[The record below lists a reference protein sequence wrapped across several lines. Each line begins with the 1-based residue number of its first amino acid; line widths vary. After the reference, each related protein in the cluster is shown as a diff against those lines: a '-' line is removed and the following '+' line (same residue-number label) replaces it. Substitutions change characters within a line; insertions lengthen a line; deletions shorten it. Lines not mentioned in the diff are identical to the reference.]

1 MNLWPEAWLHA
12 ENQHNTNSMNPSK
25 KALARSFRVL
35 ASAAASILS
44 IASAQA
50 ATYSSTVL
58 GNSPVAYYRLEEL
71 PGASTAVDS
80 SGNGFDALYLYDLDT
95 NSVPDF
101 PVLGLPGIETNSIQF
116 HVYTDDLS
124 VRHRGVV
131 GIPFHPELSLIIGD
145 G

>member
-1 MNLWPEAWLHA
+1 MQKINTTPTSMKPS
-12 ENQHNTNSMNPSK
+12 NQ
-25 KALARSFRVL
+25 ALARSFIVL
-35 ASAAASILS
+35 ASAATSILVGVV
-44 IASAQA
+44 SARG

-58 GNSPVAYYRLEEL
+58 GDSPVAYYRLEEL
-71 PGASTAVDS
+71 PGATTAVDS

-124 VRHRGVV
+124 VRHRGTVEFV
-131 GIPFHPELSLIIGD
+131 SIPGNPRTGKSGT
-145 G
+145 